1 MQFFIPMKKIPT
13 ATDQEKGINTKTKQ
27 IYLKPEAKAARAKLR
42 AFLSEHVPDQPI
54 EKAPIRVKTIWC
66 FPVTRGHWSGEPKIT
81 KPDTQN
87 MNKALYDVMTE
98 LGFWD
103 DDARICE
110 EHGFKC
116 YSDTPGLFIEISKI
130 ELGG

>member
-27 IYLKPEAKAARAKLR
+27 IYLKPEANAARAKLR

-54 EKAPIRVKTIWC
+54 EKAPIRVRVIWC
-66 FPVTRGHWSGEPKIT
+66 FPVIKGHASGEPKIT

-110 EHGFKC
+110 EHIFKC
-116 YSDTPGLFIEISKI
+116 YSDTPGLFIEINKI